1 MPKKVLEINPFHGGM
16 NDNTDPRDLQHDE
29 LVSAKDVMVD
39 NIGRIRTGPSL
50 TAHASNSPSITIDD
64 IADRG
69 GTSLFAFS
77 HDHKYAGNSGNIIQY
92 GSSGMNTGSVWGG
105 WSASSANWVASS
117 AYFTYAGATA
127 GSTKITQ
134 TAANRLQVGVG
145 GANYKLTY
153 TISNYTLTYGT
164 PTLSILGGSGEF
176 AASAVSLATP
186 ADGTFVKTFTS
197 HASAKTAVF
206 SIEAS
211 DIQMTFRLDNIK
223 LELIKAPS
231 TGGNYLALY
240 MNTSSKYRFGI
251 YDYGEDTWNYNDE
264 DIRFN
269 SVSTAAE
276 PVYTFADGAL
286 RIVDRLNG
294 EQAGKIHYSYID
306 RIRFGTNTVYC
317 KKWLNASSM
326 LTKPTDS
333 DIVFSAAASTYSPD
347 EGKLE
352 IGSQTL
358 SRQVT
363 NTGTWNPNGA
373 YNGTAT
379 AGSGA
384 NKLVSSG
391 TTFTSDMVG
400 MRVRRTNNTEAAAII
415 TKFEDAN
422 TIYCSK
428 TITSHV
434 GGDTAKGSILTWSS
448 SGTAD
453 TFDIFD
459 YYDIGFTWVYDGN
472 QESLIH
478 NRTFLAETVYNNVS
492 FYLQDIAAGHDWDT
506 ESTGRKTG
514 ANVYYRKE
522 SDDSKTWYHLF
533 EVDLNKGFRLSNQD
547 DFTITWTQITA
558 LTEYHLQEIEIQ
570 DPLTFE
576 TYETRN
582 GFKSDDNNLLDLTDP
597 EGEGM
602 GYSASIIAN
611 RVHYIANITY
621 QNKEGVIKNYGDLM
635 LKSVVNKFDTFP
647 LDRKI
652 EVSVQDGDEITAL
665 AAYADRI
672 LQFKKTK
679 MHLIN
684 VSQEIE
690 FLEDTF
696 KFKGVFSQAAVC
708 ETDFGIAWVN
718 TFGCYLY
725 DGQKVSNL
733 LEQKGVRKIA
743 SSSWVY
749 DENFRPMVAYLPK
762 ERQLFVA
769 KDHAG
774 GDGAAGAQ
782 EAWIYDMVTQSW
794 VLQSG
799 SFLAGDAEKYTNL
812 VTDHKGDIIYVKG
825 TGTINTLSTSSAAK
839 SGVSIVTADMNFGD
853 SAVRKKVYRVRVSY
867 KGDASAL
874 LVRYTVNG
882 DTDTLYNFQGTSS
895 GAPTGSADT
904 SPLEDK
910 SGDITVWHHAELK
923 PATASQAT
931 NIYSFQVH
939 ITGTAGATFELNDL
953 SVIFRIKNIK

>member
-1 MPKKVLEINPFHGGM
+1 MPKQVVEINPFHGGM

-64 IADRG
+64 IDDRG

-77 HDHKYAGNSGNIIQY
+77 HDYKYAGNSGNIIQN
-92 GSSGMNTGSVWGG
+92 GSSNQNSGSIWGG
-105 WSASSANWVASS
+105 HASSTSNWVSTS
-117 AYFTYAGATA
+117 TYFTYTA
-127 GSTKITQ
+127 GVAGSLILTQ

-145 GANYKLTY
+145 GATYRLTY
-153 TISNYTLTYGT
+153 TISNYSTTGGSPAFTLN
-164 PTLSILGGSGEF
+164 GGSGEF
-176 AASAVSLATP
+176 ANTNTSLTFTDGTHIKEFISHANAKTGVFSLA
-186 ADGTFVKTFTS
+186 GTDAGS
-197 HASAKTAVF
+197 Y
-206 SIEAS
+206 
-211 DIQMTFRLDNIK
+211 TFRLDDIK

-231 TGGNYLALY
+231 TGADYLALY

-251 YDYGEDTWNYNDE
+251 YDYSQDTWNYNDE

-269 SVSTAAE
+269 SISTVAE
-276 PVYTFADGAL
+276 PVYTFADGTL

-294 EQAGKIHYSYID
+294 GQAIKIHYSYID
-306 RIRFGTNTVYC
+306 RNRFGTSTVYC
-317 KKWLNASSM
+317 KKWLNAHSSIR
-326 LTKPTDS
+326 KPIDG
-333 DIVFSAAASTYSPD
+333 DIVFSAAASTYRPD

-358 SRQVT
+358 ARQVT
-363 NTGTWNPNGA
+363 NTGTWNPNGV
-373 YNGTAT
+373 YNGAAT
-379 AGSGA
+379 GGSGA

-415 TKFEDAN
+415 TKFVDAN

-434 GGDTAKGSILTWSS
+434 GGDTAKGSVLTWSS

-472 QESLIH
+472 QETLIH
-478 NRTFLAETVYNNVS
+478 NRTAFVETTYNNVS
-492 FYLQDIAAGHDWDT
+492 FYLQDIAAGHNWDT
-506 ESTGRKTG
+506 ETTGRKTG

-522 SDDSKTWYHLF
+522 SDNSKTWYHLF
-533 EVDLNKGFRLSNQD
+533 EIDLNKGFRLSNED
-547 DFTITWTQITA
+547 DFTITWTQIVA
-558 LTEYHLQEIEIQ
+558 KTEYHLQEIEIQ
-570 DPLTFE
+570 NPLTFE

-582 GFKSDDNNLLDLTDP
+582 GFKSDDNALLDLYDSDA
-597 EGEGM
+597 EGM

-672 LQFKKTK
+672 LQFKKRK

-684 VSQEIE
+684 VSQEVE

-718 TFGCYLY
+718 LFGCYLY

-733 LEQKGVRKIA
+733 LEQKGIRKISA
-743 SSSWVY
+743 SSWVY
-749 DENFRPMVAYLPK
+749 SEDFRPMIAYLPK
-762 ERQLFVA
+762 ERQLFIA
-769 KDHAG
+769 KDHSGQDASQ
-774 GDGAAGAQ
+774 GAQ

-799 SFLAGDAEKYTNL
+799 EFLAGDGEKYTNL

-839 SGVSIVTADMNFGD
+839 TGVSIVTADMNFGD
-853 SAVRKKVYRVRVSY
+853 SAIRKKVYRVRVSY
-867 KGDASAL
+867 KGDATGL
-874 LVRYTVNG
+874 TIRYSVNG
-882 DTDTLYNFQGTSS
+882 DTNTFYNFQGTSS

-904 SPLEDK
+904 TPLEDK
-910 SGDITVWHHAELK
+910 SGDTTVWHHAELK
-923 PATASQAT
+923 PATSSQAT

-953 SVIFRIKNIK
+953 SVIYRVKNIK